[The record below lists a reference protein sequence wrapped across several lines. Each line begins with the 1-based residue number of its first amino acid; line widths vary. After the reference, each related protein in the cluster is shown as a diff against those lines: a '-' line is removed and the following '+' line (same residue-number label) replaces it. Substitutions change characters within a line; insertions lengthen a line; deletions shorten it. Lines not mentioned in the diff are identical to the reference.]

1 MSLSYIETKVE
12 YKYIKFKNKFFLRY
26 SKSFRV
32 IMSASRGGKEDESGV
47 RDGSLERTGGLNSDE
62 KEGEEEE
69 ARLLLPT
76 YLYPVVRFYCEDFY
90 VSHRFDPTL
99 IVQLIAEGFLPIATS
114 GILLPKLHVE
124 RCVLQLRPTCKLHT
138 SKATRKKAKNFS
150 LTINQCFDRV
160 VAGCHAQHGTN
171 WLYPPIVNAFREI
184 NRRTIETNGHG
195 ADAFLVDSKSNER
208 CGTTQVRLYSVEVWS
223 AESGD
228 LVAGELGHSVGGI
241 YTSLTGFSSQ
251 DSAGSVQ
258 LLALGKLLKQCGFD
272 YWDLGMEMEY
282 KIKLGA
288 ELMRRADFVR
298 EVHRTRV
305 QRKHI
310 VLRCT
315 GRRNAR
321 ELIDWDRVSVTRCGS
336 SGEALKDASLKHDG
350 TDCPDQSSDDK
361 RCKKRVHEDDD
372 VGSEEMT
379 SFSA

>member
-1 MSLSYIETKVE
+1 MSFSYIETKAVYE
-12 YKYIKFKNKFFLRY
+12 YIKFKRKLRVRY
-26 SKSFRV
+26 SKLLRA
-32 IMSASRGGKEDESGV
+32 IMSASRYEKEDASSFKDGSLSRVGELNSEGKEDE
-47 RDGSLERTGGLNSDE
+47 
-62 KEGEEEE
+62 
-69 ARLLLPT
+69 ARMLLPP
-76 YLYPVVRFYCEDFY
+76 YLYPVVRFCSEDFY
-90 VSHRFDPTL
+90 VSHSFEPAL

-124 RCVLQLRPTCKLHT
+124 RCVLQLKPTCNLHV
-138 SKATRKKAKNFS
+138 SKSTRKKAKNFC

-160 VAGCHAQHGTN
+160 VAGCRAQHGIN

-223 AESGD
+223 AETGD

-241 YTSLTGFSSQ
+241 YTSLSGFSNQ

-258 LLALGKLLKQCGFD
+258 LLALGKLLKQCGFE

-305 QRKHI
+305 QQKYI
-310 VLRCT
+310 ILNCT

-321 ELIDWDRVSVTRCGS
+321 ELIDWDRDSVALCGS
-336 SGEALKDASLKHDG
+336 SGTPCNL
-350 TDCPDQSSDDK
+350 TDSDFAQESADRRDHSSDYK
-361 RCKKRVHEDDD
+361 HCKQQLHEDEVDN
-372 VGSEEMT
+372 EEVT
-379 SFSA
+379 TFSA